1 MMKALLMSSLILISA
16 AAVDVEKEEH
26 LRLHQQHPA
35 NHRNTQTTD
44 SSNNSS
50 CIEVSI
56 FLDEY
61 PADTRW
67 DIFDDPPPVNTT
79 TAEPLA
85 TSPTYNESMALTQQT
100 TQICT
105 LDTPGNYSFIM
116 YDDFFDGI
124 CCEWGNGSYAV
135 ILVNTGEV
143 LASGGQW
150 SGPSEST
157 RFVLDGPP
165 TTSTAVPTSAPTS
178 ALTSKMSNNR
188 VEGDEASTT
197 TQTETLQKTCEIYV
211 SIFAALFV
219 IFLLVRPK
227 YPRFYNIKKSYAN
240 LSTPIAQES
249 YGHVTWIWK
258 VFTQFSYEM
267 IADQCGMD
275 AVTTIRL
282 LEFGVKLSAVGIFN
296 SIYLMP
302 IYSSMGNMTAA
313 TSMTSDYQNIKQAND
328 PVVAVSLSNLPQ
340 GSNAAYATTF
350 SAYIFFGF
358 AMYFIATDFQ
368 WFTSLRHDFLSKERV
383 QNYTVYL
390 SGLPKELQ
398 SNAAIRDYFSHC
410 FSHNENI
417 VADVAL
423 ALKIPNLEKKS
434 QKRDKIL
441 PKLEHAINVKEVK
454 GETPFHKTKL
464 CGEQKESIPTWT
476 KELQDLNL
484 EISEEIARIELLQAT
499 RVAGSNEIM
508 KEESNE
514 AKADDVEVGI
524 SVAETTMPL
533 QSTKSSVVSSVSG
546 TMKSATGAV
555 AGGVKSSVSM
565 AKSLLAKNED
575 GMTRSAAFISFTE
588 ILYANLARQALHS
601 KSAWKIVPSEPP
613 LPELVNWKNV
623 GQPASSRQIGEL
635 LSLLLTGVLCIF
647 WTIPVSFFASL
658 GNVSKLTEVMPF
670 LAEPVK
676 TYPWFSALLSQLAPL
691 ILVVFIALLPHILL
705 VFCKLELLIEIESM
719 QHPSLFNKLA
729 SFTILQTFFISTIA
743 STLFTSLEAISKDPS
758 MVSDFCSFGMRLTE
772 KHFISHRTNLF
783 ISRQLPL

>member
-1 MMKALLMSSLILISA
+1 MKALLMMSSLILISA
-16 AAVDVEKEEH
+16 AVHVEKEEH

-85 TSPTYNESMALTQQT
+85 TSPSYNESMALTQQT

-105 LDTPGNYSFIM
+105 LGTPGNYSFII
-116 YDDFFDGI
+116 YDAYLDGI

-135 ILVNTGEV
+135 MLVNTGEV

-150 SGPSEST
+150 TGPSEST

-165 TTSTAVPTSAPTS
+165 TTSTAAPPTSAPTS
-178 ALTSKMSNNR
+178 SAPTSKMSNNT
-188 VEGDEASTT
+188 VEGDKASTT
-197 TQTETLQKTCEIYV
+197 TQTETLRTTCEIYV
-211 SIFAALFV
+211 SIFAGLFL

-249 YGHVTWIWK
+249 YGHVLWIWK

-302 IYSSMGNMTAA
+302 IYSSMGNMTSA
-313 TSMTSDYQNIKQAND
+313 TSLTSDYNNITQAYD

-358 AMYFIATDFQ
+358 CMYFIAKDFQ

-383 QNYTVYL
+383 QNYTIYL

-398 SNAAIRDYFSHC
+398 SNAALRDYFSHC

-464 CGEQKESIPTWT
+464 YGGEKVESIPTWT
-476 KELQDLNL
+476 KELEDLNL
-484 EISEEIARIELLQAT
+484 EIGEEIDRIELLQAT

-508 KEESNE
+508 KEESSE
-514 AKADDVEVGI
+514 AEADDVEVGI
-524 SVAETTMPL
+524 SVAETTTPL

-555 AGGVKSSVSM
+555 AGGVKSSISM
-565 AKSLLAKNED
+565 AKSMLAKNED

-588 ILYANLARQALHS
+588 ILYANLARQALHN
-601 KSAWKIVPSEPP
+601 KRAWKMVPSEPP

-635 LSLLLTGVLCIF
+635 LSLLLTGVLCIL

-658 GNVSKLTEVMPF
+658 GNVSKLTEVLPF
-670 LAEPVK
+670 LAEPVNK
-676 TYPWFSALLSQLAPL
+676 YPWFSVLLSQLAPL

-758 MVSDFCSFGMRLTE
+758 MVSDFCSFWCVL
-772 KHFISHRTNLF
+772 S
-783 ISRQLPL
+783 

>member
-1 MMKALLMSSLILISA
+1 MDSHYSRYGFDFRIQNPK
-16 AAVDVEKEEH
+16 
-26 LRLHQQHPA
+26 
-35 NHRNTQTTD
+35 NNT
-44 SSNNSS
+44 
-50 CIEVSI
+50 
-56 FLDEY
+56 
-61 PADTRW
+61 
-67 DIFDDPPPVNTT
+67 FDK
-79 TAEPLA
+79 PL
-85 TSPTYNESMALTQQT
+85 TS
-100 TQICT
+100 
-105 LDTPGNYSFIM
+105 
-116 YDDFFDGI
+116 
-124 CCEWGNGSYAV
+124 
-135 ILVNTGEV
+135 
-143 LASGGQW
+143 
-150 SGPSEST
+150 
-157 RFVLDGPP
+157 
-165 TTSTAVPTSAPTS
+165 SAP
-178 ALTSKMSNNR
+178 TSKMSNNTAD
-188 VEGDEASTT
+188 GDEASTV
-197 TQTETLQKTCEIYV
+197 TQTETLRTTCEIYV
-211 SIFAALFV
+211 SIFAGLFL
-219 IFLLVRPK
+219 IFILVRPK

-249 YGHVTWIWK
+249 YGHVSWMWK

-302 IYSSMGNMTAA
+302 IYSSMGNMTSVTNLA
-313 TSMTSDYQNIKQAND
+313 SDYQNITQAYD

-340 GSNAAYATTF
+340 GSSAAYATTF

-358 AMYFIATDFQ
+358 AMYFIAKDFQ

-398 SNAAIRDYFSHC
+398 SNAAIHDYFSHC

-423 ALKIPNLEKKS
+423 ALKIPNLEKKT

-441 PKLEHAINVKEVK
+441 PKLEHAITVKEVK

-464 CGEQKESIPTWT
+464 CGGQQVESIPTWT
-476 KELQDLNL
+476 KELEDLNL
-484 EISEEIARIELLQAT
+484 EISEEIDRIELLQAT
-499 RVAGSNEIM
+499 RVTGSNVIM
-508 KEESNE
+508 KVESNE
-514 AKADDVEVGI
+514 AEVDDVEVGI
-524 SVAETTMPL
+524 SVAETTTLL
-533 QSTKSSVVSSVSG
+533 QSTKSSLVSSVSG

-555 AGGVKSSVSM
+555 AGGVKSSVKSSVSM

-588 ILYANLARQALHS
+588 ILYANLARQALHN
-601 KSAWKIVPSEPP
+601 KSAWKMVPSEPP

-635 LSLLLTGVLCIF
+635 LSLLLTGVLCIL

-658 GNVSKLTEVMPF
+658 GNVSKLTEVLPF
-670 LAEPVK
+670 LAEPVN

-743 STLFTSLEAISKDPS
+743 STLFTSLEAISKEPS
-758 MVSDFCSFGMRLTE
+758 MVSDFSLLICVLSRE
-772 KHFISHRTNLF
+772 KHFISHRLTNLF